1 MRILLVEDDKQHV
14 EFIRRGLKQEGYC
27 IDHASDGEYGLIL
40 ALSTSYDLF
49 IFDLMLPSM
58 DGLSLIRNIRSKG
71 ITTPILILSALST
84 VDDRVQGLRSGGDDY
99 LIKPFAFSELVVR
112 LEALYRRATGLSKS
126 AQLCVADLSMDI
138 QRHEVFRNE
147 IRIDLQPKEYI
158 LLEYMMRNAGH
169 VLSKTMIMEHVWDYN
184 FDPLTNVVEVRISK
198 LREKIDRGFDCKLI
212 HTIRGVG
219 YVLEKRVN
227 QEVHN
232 D

>member
-99 LIKPFAFSELVVR
+99 LI
-112 LEALYRRATGLSKS
+112 
-126 AQLCVADLSMDI
+126 DI

-158 LLEYMMRNAGH
+158 LLEYMMRNTCH